1 MITLHVTKNM
11 YFSSDW
17 AWNFTRKLALL
28 NLLSNCLLVVQD
40 FGQKIVLELRS
51 SSFDTRNGV
60 FEMVMATVF
69 SGILEAL
76 WRLYN
81 GLEGQGVDET

>member
-1 MITLHVTKNM
+1 M

-69 SGILEAL
+69 SGILEAF

-81 GLEGQGVDET
+81 GLEGKGVDET